1 MKTKSKAVMLEVPLL
16 FQGNLD
22 AYCDVIIG
30 VDMDASKQK
39 RRLQQRVGDLT
50 EPLWI
55 LNERNHYHD
64 FQSYLDVRLTNDG
77 SLTTWQQQAKQAL
90 SPFIKYL

>member
-1 MKTKSKAVMLEVPLL
+1 
-16 FQGNLD
+16 
-22 AYCDVIIG
+22 
-30 VDMDASKQK
+30 
-39 RRLQQRVGDLT
+39 LQQRVGDLA